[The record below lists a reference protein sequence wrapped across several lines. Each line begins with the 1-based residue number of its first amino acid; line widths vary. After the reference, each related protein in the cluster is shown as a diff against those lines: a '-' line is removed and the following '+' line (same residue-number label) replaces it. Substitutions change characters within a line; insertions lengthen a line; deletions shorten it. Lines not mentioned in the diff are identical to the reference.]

1 MSKWWKRSLSLL
13 LALVMVIGL
22 MPSGLTVRAAEAV
35 DPAQDLNKADGI
47 VWLTKNEKGDNVSDQ
62 FSSMVQTKFLLDDMV
77 REALGIEDETTK
89 VYFKGVDVG
98 NVMDLLKNQSVVESL
113 VDEMKESVSN
123 QFLVEFTINNTVK
136 KVAFRNLKAAEIIVG
151 DGNKIYIDH
160 KGAPASAD
168 ELESLVADALNAAK
182 VSVTHTGTVETTGIY
197 TTGTK
202 ARYEATDF
210 VINKGQTYAD
220 LIAKWPA
227 IPEADVKKAGTV
239 TVTIYAAEYE
249 LHKEDKFKETI
260 TVDVLMRDADRAT
273 ITVKAYAIDP
283 ATGTPIQ
290 DAELAGYEYTYQAYL
305 GDSMKDLT
313 PVMDNYTRIGW
324 SPAMEQTVTG
334 DATYFAVMKAKVD
347 NNNNGL
353 ADQNETFTVTYLD
366 ENGDNIAVYED
377 VMYGATTPEATKPVA
392 PEGKKYIWQVYDES
406 NGETSGTWQA
416 KVYGNVIYKAV
427 LLEGPSVT
435 GIFKFRDGVES
446 PVELFTYLPNH
457 DVDDGYMVE
466 DPAWDLIQQ
475 DDYYCT
481 GWYRL
486 VPVGTEGALDLNHD
500 GVAEELPFQMD
511 GDLCYTANG
520 SVELYYEFYTMNND
534 TDFADG
540 TEHNP
545 LAIYT
550 FVMADGKTVTHEI
563 NPFNDDI
570 AEKVPEYITT
580 SKYQIFNGWVYTKDV
595 EEGSAAT
602 DYIDYYTVTADLT
615 NIQSE
620 ITFSGEG
627 ASVINSFGELS
638 KEFVDGVLNYTWKK
652 DTESR
657 YYQASIEI
665 SGMTEDYNF
674 IYDANT
680 EITVSPIWEIDGN
693 SKKIAAY
700 VNGLTVDAV
709 DVLGGYSADYSTYN
723 KADDAAVANGPEV
736 VVNVVYDLVG
746 YLANPSQSN
755 SLSAGQDDYT
765 EEGVYNAVKG
775 SDWAAYDS
783 EAVTVQYLARK
794 QGDVTIDLYKLYEL
808 FEAEGLGALVG
819 AVGSLPETY
828 TVSLSEKWLNISENA
843 AEELTA
849 QEVTDTYMATAY
861 EKQKAEKF
869 ANIEEFI
876 NNFLPELTDELEA
889 KALHQFGYVDA
900 GEDTAQEQLKITYNG
915 KEYYASVEPEITIED
930 NRVATYI
937 EVKGDVTTLYNDSV
951 LEKLLG
957 NVTLQTKAR
966 ADLSDAVL
974 ITKKGDSARDYTN
987 AGVGVYDVRV
997 AFKGNKTYR
1006 PAVSEAFKL
1015 TVKKVEPT
1023 VTVKELIAVLKG
1035 TDYVNDPDNSPA
1047 AIVTPNAPIIQIVA
1061 GVSADELKFG
1071 SDLSLIDDTVVIDAW
1086 VKLPETY
1093 TELLDG
1099 LELGTL
1105 NGFVDGVTL
1114 PSKTVQVGVYYEK
1127 EHLEEVLEEYAA
1139 DSTKPGAGQ
1148 IQQILDVMDKIPE
1161 KILNRLGMNDLN
1173 YTLRIRL
1180 DALEKNV
1187 YPTDAGFYLNYA
1199 ATLST
1204 FTNRLGSTDKNY
1216 GTSDDYGFIVI
1227 SPMVPIPNRGG
1238 VQLYDGEISNA
1249 QNVFVYEYNGE
1260 KIERDLEVAVNG
1272 VKLDGEE
1279 PFYYGLTTRFDATKQ
1294 VPTMPGVYFAGYNYT
1309 TEVLNEDTQEMEVR
1323 RLGSDSAIIIIKQQ
1337 EADLEIK
1344 GGTYEHDGENHIAEV
1359 IVTDKDGNVI
1369 KDKGVT
1375 VISGTVNANVEGTNV
1390 TMNDLYGTVNVDF
1403 PDALQNKWDEYCN
1416 RIWGEDAKDKFTP
1429 SDVISFLEECGDAA
1443 VAEANKAI
1451 EEFKALAI
1459 NDTVS
1464 AALDKINGVQN
1475 RVDVSSGNLVNKA
1488 ERIQDLMQGGKAYYD
1503 KLIAELEPLKN
1514 LDDNVW
1520 ITFYDLATESAK
1532 LDYSKT
1538 GYYLYAGVITDPDL
1552 TVGVGKALVII
1563 HSEDDYIMRDTHV
1576 PYDGQSH
1583 DIYTIDETKR
1593 GDVTAVLYPAEDGV
1607 VAINREKKEV
1617 RIQVDNELAQVIC
1630 DALNLIFEKDLNV
1643 NSDVSVGTVYT
1654 KTGNAADELT
1664 EKIMNVVKNRA
1675 VAKITADYPQAGAPL
1690 DKALAVLDAKLDVIY
1705 DKLLAKLQELDQLDN
1720 GTKIVIS
1727 DIFSFDLGTY
1737 EVTTFDFD
1745 VNEINIQL
1753 DGDAFKALKTALA
1766 KKGYQLNEGSD
1777 GYVITGYE
1785 KFEDAAD
1792 VITEAVFDK
1801 ITNMA
1806 NAAFD
1811 KTPYDTPE
1819 KLEEALEILENK
1831 ILALKDRFSAK
1842 MQQIDGL
1849 DNYTRIVI
1857 NGKLPVE
1864 VGTYDFYGYDYDVA
1878 ATRGKLVIEPIYI
1891 LVEDEDAWKYVGE
1904 TDPELKA
1911 TVSYYSYEGVAPET
1925 VEMVEI
1931 TELPTGVTEAS
1942 LVSYDVTR
1950 EAGEEIGKYDISVAA
1965 ELLNKSGNYVL
1976 AEREEDTQD
1985 FEIRVY
1991 GTAIAVG
1998 NTLSLIGEVYIEC
2011 VLAIEGFEGIDLTN
2025 KGGLAIWTGGGKPSS
2040 SSMIMP
2046 GAENCVTLYNMYR
2059 SEMFDAQADKVI
2071 PGSEAWTVT
2080 TTGIN
2085 AKELGDLIY
2094 MRPFV
2099 EVNGNFIY
2107 GKPLTYS
2114 PEMYC
2119 EEKITDNDTSTEIQ
2133 EVCAALLEYGAA
2145 AQEVFD
2151 YKTDAL
2157 VNAGWD
2163 LSEFNLDYSE
2173 DMIDDLIPTTS
2184 YEGKPQLSGILDK
2197 VGSAKATLTLE
2208 GAIVTEVV
2216 YPDVTAENIVRSE
2229 LLVWSQED
2237 FAATFADT
2245 KDLRYETESCTYRV
2259 PLEKGVLVNTEGYVA
2274 TLKVNDPAARYAG
2287 IPAKECGD
2295 TIYFIAYIVAE
2306 ENGVEQIYRSKVGY
2320 YSPDEYVREMVAE
2333 SDDAE
2338 IVNVCKALAVYSE
2351 KARILFD
2358 YKLEK

>member
-1 MSKWWKRSLSLL
+1 
-13 LALVMVIGL
+13 
-22 MPSGLTVRAAEAV
+22 MPSGLIVRAAEVV

-47 VWLTKNEKGDNVSDQ
+47 VWLTKNAEGNNVSDE

-77 REALGIEDETTK
+77 REALGIKDETTK
-89 VYFKGVDVG
+89 VFFKGVDIG
-98 NVMDLLKNQSVVESL
+98 NVMELFKNQDVVESL
-113 VDEMKESVSN
+113 IDEMKESVSN
-123 QFLVEFTINNTVK
+123 QFLLDFTINGEVK

-151 DGNKIYIDH
+151 EENKIYIDH
-160 KGAPASAD
+160 KGAPASA
-168 ELESLVADALNAAK
+168 EALESMVAEALNAAK
-182 VSVTHTGTVETTGIY
+182 VSVTHTGTVEATGIY
-197 TTGTK
+197 AADTK
-202 ARYEATDF
+202 ARYEGSDF
-210 VINKGQTYAD
+210 VINKGQSYAD
-220 LIAKWPA
+220 LVAKWPTISA
-227 IPEADVKKAGTV
+227 SPDSDVRKAGTV
-239 TVTIYAAEYE
+239 TVTIEAAEYE
-249 LHKEDKFKETI
+249 LYTEDKFKETV
-260 TVDVLMRDADRAT
+260 TVDVYLRDADRAT
-273 ITVKAYAIDP
+273 ITVNAFVIDSV
-283 ATGTPIQ
+283 TGTPKQ
-290 DAELAGYEYTYQAYL
+290 DAELAGYEYTYQAYV
-305 GDSMKDLT
+305 GDAMKDLT
-313 PVMDNYTRIGW
+313 PVMDNYIRIGW
-324 SPAMEQTVTG
+324 SPEMLQTVEG

-347 NNNNGL
+347 NNGNDF
-353 ADQNETFTVTYLD
+353 ADQNETFKVTYLD
-366 ENGDNIAVYED
+366 KSGVQIGETKV
-377 VMYGATTPEATKPVA
+377 VKYGANTPEETKPA
-392 PEGKKYIWQVYDES
+392 NPEGKKYIWQVYDAV
-406 NGETSGTWQA
+406 NDKTSGAWQS
-416 KVYGNVIYKAV
+416 KVYSDVVYKLV

-435 GIFKFRDGVES
+435 GTMKVRDGVES
-446 PVELFTYLPNH
+446 PVELFTYLANH
-457 DVDDGYMVE
+457 DTTDGYKVE
-466 DPAWDLIQQ
+466 DPGFGLIQNEG
-475 DDYYCT
+475 YECT
-481 GWYRL
+481 GWYFIDASH
-486 VPVGTEGALDLNHD
+486 PEAEDLNHD
-500 GVAEELPFQMD
+500 GVAEEVPFTMD
-511 GDLCYTANG
+511 ADLCYTANG
-520 SVELYYEFYTMNND
+520 SVELFYEFYTMNND
-534 TDFADG
+534 DEFADG
-540 TEHNP
+540 TEFNP
-545 LAIYT
+545 LEIYT
-550 FVMADGKTVTHEI
+550 FEMADGKTVTYEI
-563 NPFNDDI
+563 NPFIEDI
-570 AEKVPEYITT
+570 ANKEPEYVTN
-580 SKYQIFNGWVYTKDV
+580 SKYQIFNAWNYTKV
-595 EEGSAAT
+595 TEEGAAAT
-602 DYIDYYTVTADLT
+602 DFIDYYTVTADVT
-615 NIQSE
+615 NIESK
-620 ITFSGEG
+620 ITFSGD
-627 ASVINSFGELS
+627 AVAVMNDFGTLN
-638 KEFVDGVLNYTWKK
+638 KEFVDGVVYYTWKK
-652 DTESR
+652 DSESR
-657 YYQASIEI
+657 YYETYVEI
-665 SGMTEDYNF
+665 SDMTADFNF
-674 IYDANT
+674 IYNADT
-680 EITVSPIWEIDGN
+680 EITASPIWEVDGS
-693 SKKIAAY
+693 SKKIVGY
-700 VNGLTVDAV
+700 VNGLTVDSV
-709 DVLGGYSADYSTYN
+709 DVLGDYSADYSVYS
-723 KADDAAVANGPEV
+723 KVSEAAAAQGPEV
-736 VVNVVYDLVG
+736 VVDVKYDRIG
-746 YLANPSQSN
+746 FMANSTQN
-755 SLSAGQDDYT
+755 DSLSAGQDAYT
-765 EEGVYNAVKG
+765 EESVYNAVKG
-775 SDWAAYDS
+775 SDWADYNSDT
-783 EAVTVQYLARK
+783 VTVKYLARK

-808 FEAEGLGALVG
+808 FEAEGLGALVES
-819 AVGSLPETY
+819 VGSLPETY
-828 TVSLSEKWLNISENA
+828 TVSLSEKWLNISDNVS
-843 AEELTA
+843 EELTA
-849 QEVTDTYMATAY
+849 QEITDAYMADAY
-861 EKQKAEKF
+861 EKQKDEKF

-876 NNFLPELTDELEA
+876 NTFLPELTDKLEA
-889 KALHQFGYVDA
+889 EALHQFGYVNA
-900 GEDTAQEQLKITYNG
+900 GEDTAEEQLKIAYNG
-915 KEYYASVEPEITIED
+915 KEYSASVACEAAIKD
-930 NRVATYI
+930 NRAATSI
-937 EVKGDVTTLYNDSV
+937 EVKGDITTLYGDSV
-951 LEKLLG
+951 LEKVLS

-974 ITKKGDSARDYTN
+974 ITMKGDTVRDYTN
-987 AGVGVYDVRV
+987 AGVGVYEVRV
-997 AFKGNKTYR
+997 AFKGNATYR

-1023 VTVKELIAVLKG
+1023 VTVEELIAVLKG
-1035 TDYVNDPDNSPA
+1035 TDYYSDANAV
-1047 AIVTPNAPIIQIVA
+1047 VTPDAPIIQIVA
-1061 GVSADELKFG
+1061 GVSADELKFD
-1071 SDLSLIDDTVVIDAW
+1071 SNFSLVDDTVVIDAW
-1086 VKLPETY
+1086 VKLPKTY

-1114 PSKTVQVGVYYEK
+1114 PSKTIQVGVYYEQ
-1127 EHLEEVLEEYAA
+1127 ENLQEVLEEYAA

-1161 KILNRLGMNDLN
+1161 KLLNRLGVED

-1204 FTNRLGSTDKNY
+1204 FTNKLGSTDKNY
-1216 GTSDDYGFIVI
+1216 GTSEDYGFIVI

-1238 VQLYDGEISNA
+1238 VQLYDDKISNA
-1249 QNVFVYEYNGE
+1249 QNVFVYEYTGE
-1260 KIERDLEVAVNG
+1260 KIAHELEVAVNG

-1294 VPTMPGVYFAGYNYT
+1294 APTMPGVYFAGYNYT
-1309 TEVLNEDTQEMEVR
+1309 TEVPNEDAGKDVMEVR

-1344 GGTYEHDGENHIAEV
+1344 GGTYEYDGENHIAEV

-1375 VISGTVNANVEGTNV
+1375 VISGTVNTNVEGTNV
-1390 TMNDLYGTVNVDF
+1390 TLNDLYGAVNVDF

-1416 RIWGEDAKDKFTP
+1416 KIWGKDAQDKFTP

-1443 VAEANKAI
+1443 EAEANKAI

-1459 NDTVS
+1459 GDTVS
-1464 AALDKINGVQN
+1464 AALDKINGKQN
-1475 RVDVSSGNLVNKA
+1475 RVDVSSENLISKA
-1488 ERIQDLMQGGKAYYD
+1488 ERVQHLMQGGKAYYD

-1538 GYYLYAGVITDPDL
+1538 GYYLYAGVITDPEL

-1576 PYDGQSH
+1576 PYDGQPH
-1583 DIYTIDETKR
+1583 DIYTVDETKR

-1654 KTGNAADELT
+1654 KTGNAADKLT
-1664 EKIMNVVKNRA
+1664 EKIMDVVKNRA

-1705 DKLLAKLQELDQLDN
+1705 DELLAKLQELDQLDN

-1785 KFEDAAD
+1785 KFEDVAA
-1792 VITEAVFDK
+1792 VITEKVFAEITDK
-1801 ITNMA
+1801 A

-1819 KLEEALEILENK
+1819 KLEKALEILENK
-1831 ILALKDRFSAK
+1831 ILAWKDRFSAK
-1842 MQQIDGL
+1842 MQQVDGF

-1857 NGKLPVE
+1857 NGKLPTE
-1864 VGTYDFYGYDYDVA
+1864 VGTYEFFGYDYDVA

-1891 LVEDEDAWKYVGE
+1891 WVEDEDAWKFVDQA
-1904 TDPELKA
+1904 DPELNA
-1911 TVSYYSYEGVAPET
+1911 TVSYYSYAGVAPET
-1925 VEMVEI
+1925 VKAVEI
-1931 TELPTGVTEAS
+1931 TKLPAGVTEES
-1942 LVSYDVTR
+1942 LVSYEVTR
-1950 EAGEEIGKYDISVAA
+1950 TAGEEIGKYDISVAA

-2040 SSMIMP
+2040 SSLIMP
-2046 GAENCVTLYNMYR
+2046 GADNCVTLYNMYR
-2059 SEMFDAQADKVI
+2059 SEMFDAQANEVI
-2071 PGSEAWTVT
+2071 PGTEAWTVT

-2099 EVNGNFIY
+2099 EVNGTFIY
-2107 GKPLTYS
+2107 GKPLIYS

-2119 EEKITDNDTSTEIQ
+2119 EEKITDDDTTTEIQ

-2163 LSEFNLDYSE
+2163 LSEYNLEYSE
-2173 DMIDDLIPTTS
+2173 DMLDDLIPTTS

-2197 VGSAKATLTLE
+2197 VGSAEATLTLE
-2208 GAIVTEVV
+2208 GAVVTEVV
-2216 YPDVTAENIVRSE
+2216 YPNVTAENIVRSE

-2259 PLEKGVLVNTEGYVA
+2259 PLEKGVLVNKEGYVA
-2274 TLKVNDPAARYAG
+2274 TLKVDDPEARYAG

-2333 SDDAE
+2333 SDNAE

-2358 YKLEK
+2358 YKREK